1 MISYLPSCQVEDGKN
16 SHFGAQE
23 VGIYAGNVQTR
34 TEMLSD
40 GLGTVWVAGDEL
52 ALWAVGE
59 SGDHV
64 LSNQKFKTYGL
75 DGRRGFFTSTLS
87 SQMPDGTYTY
97 YCSYPVPVSTDG
109 LTASFSLPSVQDG
122 KVSSGADIMIAN
134 PVVHGP
140 LKAVPE
146 IEDHSGMSMEMNRM
160 LHQFRFFIPE
170 DDAVLGDQQ
179 IQKIVLTFPESV
191 CGILTYNLADI
202 SQKPVITEPG
212 NEITLNLDKSFLP
225 SSESTGKYD
234 FACVSVA
241 PFKAA
246 QGQSLNV
253 KAYTK
258 DKIAKLDPIDLCA
271 RTFEAGHSTPVRFV
285 VKELADFPYV
295 IKFTLTANNVGE
307 NVTSIKFVA
316 PSGCRWPVSG
326 TNEYVY
332 QTGKEILAGEVVD
345 FKFPDYEDYAKFSNA
360 SITIELET
368 ENTISTSN
376 VSVGSIPSGV
386 ESHTSQISATVP
398 YLLYQDFSSIP
409 DFSDGHD
416 NPKTGTGS
424 DTWVGMNELSS
435 FTSALT
441 DWYGARVGG
450 KSGTAVRLCCRYQ
463 NVVKGAYYKGQLYA
477 PAITRIKEGHS
488 VKVNVSFRYGGG
500 STTSKAKS
508 LMYFG
513 INTLNPIVNPDDTD
527 LTGGVITGTGYGN
540 QYPATLLP
548 VLIEKKELS
557 RGSDYS
563 FEGTA
568 SVNINDFDNFMRLT
582 WFVTSTHSAL
592 FTNSNSWLFLDDIK
606 VQIVK

>member
-1 MISYLPSCQVEDGKN
+1 
-16 SHFGAQE
+16 
-23 VGIYAGNVQTR
+23 
-34 TEMLSD
+34 MLSD

-87 SQMPDGTYTY
+87 SPMPEGTFTY
-97 YCSYPVPVSTDG
+97 YCSYPVPVSADG
-109 LTASFSLPSVQDG
+109 LSATFNLPSVQDG
-122 KVSSGADIMIAN
+122 KVSSGADIMIAT
-134 PVVHGP
+134 PVRHGA
-140 LKAVPE
+140 LTAVPE
-146 IEDHSGMSMEMNRM
+146 VEDHSGMSMEMNRM

-170 DDAVLGDQQ
+170 DDAVIGDQK
-179 IQKIVLTFPESV
+179 IQKIVLTFPENV
-191 CGILTYNLADI
+191 CGKLTYNLADI
-202 SQKPVITEPG
+202 DQPAVISEPG
-212 NEITLNLDKSFLP
+212 SEITLNLDKSFLP
-225 SSESTGKYD
+225 SSESAGKYD

-241 PFKAA
+241 PFKAEE
-246 QGQSLNV
+246 GQYLAV

-258 DKIAKLDPIDLCA
+258 DKIAKLDPIDLKA
-271 RTFEAGHSTPVRFV
+271 RTFEAGHSTPVRFI

-307 NVTSIKFVA
+307 DVTSIKFVA
-316 PSGCRWPVSG
+316 PSGCKWPTTG

-332 QTGKEILAGEVVD
+332 QTGKEILAGEVVN
-345 FKFPDYEDYAKFSNA
+345 FRFPDYEEYAKFSNA
-360 SITIELET
+360 AITIELET

-416 NPKTGTGS
+416 NPNTGFGS

-463 NVVKGAYYKGQLYA
+463 NVAKGAYYKGQLYA

-527 LTGGVITGTGYGN
+527 LMGGVITGTGYGN